1 MKKYKEFFIDILI
14 IWDDFFLSQTN
25 RQSWPLTDTVGVSGM
40 IQ

>member
-25 RQSWPLTDTVGVSGM
+25 RQSWPPTDTVGVSGM